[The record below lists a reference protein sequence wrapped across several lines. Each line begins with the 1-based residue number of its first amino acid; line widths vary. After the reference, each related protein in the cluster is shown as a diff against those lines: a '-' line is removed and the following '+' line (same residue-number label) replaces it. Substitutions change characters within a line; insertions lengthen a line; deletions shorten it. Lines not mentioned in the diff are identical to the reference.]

1 MNFLSSQTTSLLLDA
16 PTRTQ
21 TRPEKVPA
29 ELKNFSQEWFRFRSF
44 GGESYYIQ
52 NHSQRVIADPRCLCP
67 VPLTKVFS
75 RLTRLLQLRCSI
87 YHPCFVLYFPS
98 LAKNIVSFIAL
109 PRIEFFC
116 SLHQCRP
123 ISYTLPTVV
132 LYVVHL
138 FSYLRR
144 LNILHLI

>member
-67 VPLTKVFS
+67 VPLTKVILLPHTPVVAALFHISPVFRSSSFS
-75 RLTRLLQLRCSI
+75 LTGKEYRII
-87 YHPCFVLYFPS
+87 YCTSSDRVL
-98 LAKNIVSFIAL
+98 
-109 PRIEFFC
+109 
-116 SLHQCRP
+116 
-123 ISYTLPTVV
+123 
-132 LYVVHL
+132 L
-138 FSYLRR
+138 FSAPM
-144 LNILHLI
+144 